1 MRRTVSRRGLL
12 QCAGVTGVA
21 GLAGCLGGIGGG
33 GRGPIQLGILSAETG
48 GLASVGV
55 PLRDVSL
62 LTEIQVNDADTAQT
76 VETQVE
82 DSQTDPQAAISA
94 AGAIA
99 DAGYPMVMG
108 PLTSEATIQ
117 VTEQVYR
124 PREVVC
130 CTPGSTAPAITTLN
144 DNDYVYRTI
153 SSDAFQGRALAQV
166 ADQRLGASSVSILY
180 VNDAYGQALN
190 RTFSESFE
198 ERGGTI
204 QTSASIAKE
213 QNSYASKL
221 ATAMEGDPDAL
232 FVVAFP
238 GSANQLLRDF
248 YDNYGKDTPIIG
260 PDSLRDPELPDQ
272 VGQSMTN
279 VIGVSS
285 IAAGPGN
292 EAVAQLYR
300 DEYEKDTPPFFS
312 YAYDAAAVLVLANAA
327 AGENEGPSVRDEM
340 LSIANP
346 GGTEVTPGNFAQGV
360 SMAAQGEEIQ
370 YKGASSDVDFDENG
384 DMKAVNYAVYRYTE
398 ADEIENVDTINYTA
412 D

>member
-1 MRRTVSRRGLL
+1 MRTTANRRDFLR
-12 QCAGVTGVA
+12 ASGVTGVA
-21 GLAGCLGGIGGG
+21 ALAGCLGSITGGS
-33 GRGPIQLGILSAETG
+33 RGPINLGILSAETG
-48 GLASVGV
+48 GLSSVGV

-62 LTEIQVNDADTAQT
+62 LTEIQVNDADTPQT

-94 AGAIA
+94 AGALA

-124 PREVVC
+124 PREIVC

-144 DNDYVYRTI
+144 DNDFVYRVI

-166 ADQRLGASSVSILY
+166 ADQRVGASSVSVLY

-204 QTSASIAKE
+204 QHSASIAKE
-213 QNSYASKL
+213 QSSYSSKL
-221 ATAMEGDPDAL
+221 ANAMENDPDAL

-238 GSANQLLRDF
+238 GSANPLLRDF
-248 YDNYGKDTPIIG
+248 YDGYGKSTPIIG
-260 PDSLRDPELPDQ
+260 PDSMRDPTLPDQ
-272 VGQSMTN
+272 VGQSLTN

-292 EAVAQLYR
+292 ETVAQLYQ
-300 DEYEKDTPPFFS
+300 DEYGKDTPPFFS

-327 AGENEGPSVRDEM
+327 AGENEGPAIRDQM
-340 LSIANP
+340 LPIANP
-346 GGTEVTPGNFAQGV
+346 GGTDVTPGNFAEGV
-360 SMAAQGEEIQ
+360 SMAADGESIQ
-370 YKGASSDVDFDENG
+370 YKGASSNVNFDENG
-384 DMKAVNYAVYRYTE
+384 DMTAVNYAVYRYTE
-398 ADEIENVDTINYTA
+398 DGSIEDIDTIEYTA
-412 D
+412 N

>member
-1 MRRTVSRRGLL
+1 MGRYLDRREFLRG
-12 QCAGVTGVA
+12 ASIAGVA
-21 GLAGCLGGIGGG
+21 GLAGCLGGIGGS
-33 GRGPIQLGILSAETG
+33 GRGPIRLGILSAETG
-48 GLASVGV
+48 GLSSVGA

-62 LTEIQVNDADTAQT
+62 LTEVQVNDADTSQT

-82 DSQTDPQAAISA
+82 DSQTDPQAAISS
-94 AGAIA
+94 AGALA
-99 DAGYPMVMG
+99 DAEYPMVMG

-124 PREVVC
+124 PREIVC
-130 CTPGSTAPAITTLN
+130 CTPGSTAPAITTLD
-144 DNDYVYRTI
+144 DNDFVYRTI

-166 ADQRLGASSVSILY
+166 ADQRVGAATASILY

-198 ERGGTI
+198 ERGGTV
-204 QTSASIAKE
+204 QTSASIATE
-213 QNSYASKL
+213 QSSYASKL

-238 GSANQLLRDF
+238 GSAVQLLRDF
-248 YDNYGKDTPIIG
+248 YDGYGKDTPVLG

-272 VGQSMTN
+272 VGQSLTN
-279 VIGVSS
+279 VMGVSS

-292 EAVAQLYR
+292 EVVAQLYR
-300 DEYEKDTPPFFS
+300 DEYDEDTPPFFS

-327 AGENEGPSVRDEM
+327 AGENAGPAVRDQM
-340 LSIANP
+340 LPIANP
-346 GGTEVTPGNFAQGV
+346 GGTEVTPGNFAEGV
-360 SMAAQGEEIQ
+360 SMAADGEEIQ

-384 DMKAVNYAVYRYTE
+384 DMKAVNYAVYQYTD
-398 ADEIENVDTINYTA
+398 ADEIENIDTINYTA